1 METSSAGRGD
11 DASPRVVTAETAAIP
26 RGAVTESIGIV
37 TSIAMFM
44 ALGYVAEVAWRRFVL
59 GGFVSASRDVT
70 WMAPL
75 SAAAFAVV
83 LLAPL
88 WLAAPFLPRP
98 TARRWATFGSVW
110 LAVCAALL
118 PWTQIHRLAAVLLA
132 LGVATL
138 FVRWSATGGRLATV
152 RRLGTVVGV
161 LMLIVGGGLTAWR
174 ALQRRSAYAS
184 LPTAQAGAPNV
195 LVLLLDTVR
204 ASALSMY
211 GYARTTSPHMDA
223 LAAGGTLFE
232 QAVSTA
238 PWTLPAHASLFTGE
252 FPGLLSTSF
261 RRPLDGARGT
271 LAERFREAGYETVGF
286 VGNAYYTAWDS
297 GLSRGFLHW
306 HDYNLSIRQVLRS
319 GWIGQASIMLQ
330 LVAARSLGAV
340 VSAVRSAEFVVI
352 PKPGGDA
359 PNATQI
365 TDALLDWEGG
375 RDARPYF
382 AFANFFDA
390 HEAYAPPAR
399 YRTRFA
405 ADPGPRDL
413 HDAEIAYIDDEI
425 QRLLDGLRASG
436 ALDNTIVVIT
446 SDHGE
451 QFKEHG
457 INGHGNSLYYHLL
470 RIPLVIRFDGRV
482 PAGRRVDD
490 VVSLRDVGAT
500 LLSLAG
506 LPSAATFPGHSLV
519 PTWAGGDSSGAA
531 RSPAISE
538 LTQDSV
544 PRTSNPLTR
553 SQGISLVEN
562 DGLHGIFR
570 NTKSN
575 DPLMFNVRT
584 DSTELENLAERPG
597 GRATYDA
604 QGRRLRQLLEIDQAA
619 FTRR

>member
-1 METSSAGRGD
+1 MDTGIGGRN
-11 DASPRVVTAETAAIP
+11 DATPREVTAANTAIP
-26 RGAVTESIGIV
+26 RGSVTDSVAIV
-37 TSIAMFM
+37 FSIAMFM
-44 ALGYVAEVAWRRFVL
+44 ALGYVVEVAWRRFVL
-59 GGFVSASRDVT
+59 GGFVSASREVV

-88 WLAAPFLPRP
+88 WLAAPYLRRA
-98 TARRWATFGSVW
+98 TARRWAAFGSVW
-110 LAVCAALL
+110 LFVFAALL
-118 PWTQIHRLAAVLLA
+118 PWTQIHRLAAVVLA
-132 LGVATL
+132 IGVAAMV
-138 FVRWSATGGRLATV
+138 VRWIDRGERLATI
-152 RRLGTVVGV
+152 RRVGTVTGV
-161 LMLIVGGGLTAWR
+161 FLLVVGGALSAWR
-174 ALQRRSAYAS
+174 AQQRRAAFDA
-184 LPTAQAGAPNV
+184 LPPAREGSPNV

-211 GYARTTSPHMDA
+211 GYARNTSPSMDA
-223 LAAGGTLFE
+223 LAAGGLVFE
-232 QAVSTA
+232 HAVSTA

-252 FPGLLSTSF
+252 FPGLLSASF
-261 RRPLDGARGT
+261 RRPLDGTRAT
-271 LAERFREAGYETVGF
+271 LAEHFREGGYETVGF
-286 VGNAYYTAWDS
+286 VGNPYYTAWDS

-306 HDYNLSIRQVLRS
+306 HDYNLGVRQVLRS
-319 GWIGQASIMLQ
+319 GWIGQASITLQ
-330 LVAARSLGAV
+330 FLAARSLGDLV
-340 VSAVRSAEFVVI
+340 RAVRSAEFVVI

-365 TDALLDWEGG
+365 ADAMLAWERG
-375 RDARPYF
+375 RAAQPYF

-413 HDAEIAYIDDEI
+413 HDAEIAYIDDEV
-425 QRLLDGLRASG
+425 QRLLDGLRTRG
-436 ALDNTIVVIT
+436 ALENTIVVIT

-470 RIPLVIRFDGRV
+470 HIPLVIRFDGRV
-482 PAGRRVDD
+482 PSGRRVSD

-500 LLSLAG
+500 LLSLAE
-506 LPSAATFPGHSLV
+506 LPSAATFPGHSLA
-519 PTWAGGDSSGAA
+519 PTWAGGDSTGTQ

-544 PRTSNPLTR
+544 PRTSDPLTR

-570 NTKSN
+570 NTRSVR
-575 DPLMFNVRT
+575 PLMYNVRT
-584 DSTELENLAERPG
+584 DTNELDNLSERPE
-597 GRATYDA
+597 GRAIYDA
-604 QGRRLRQLLEIDQAA
+604 QRGRLRRLLEIDQAE